1 MMEPPRTP
9 SSRQLLST
17 EPVPVMPETETEAT
31 GKHQQVPVEKTNRRL
46 LPNYASDRSEVL
58 SMMMEQDRKYADAI
72 ESLGL
77 EDETAIIDVMKDR
90 FSELFSQTEIGKR
103 KPDSARV
110 VGEATAVMM
119 AGLAHAQGRTVAEFM
134 NGLDAKFFD
143 DIKSKANRYF
153 SFIDP
158 ANKGNWLPSDST
170 YAKEID
176 ALRNEFASV
185 VTDKKT
191 WEGAHVKDFFR
202 AYKSQITDL
211 INKYPKAELD
221 EVKILAGI
229 PEGDIPFA
237 KELIQTSMLKEL
249 LGTDVVLLP
258 RYADNIFRD
267 IFGVDLE
274 RESIPDGIIALVDG
288 NKYVEYKAI
297 TDEKIERRI
306 NETAK
311 IGDTAFIVV
320 DELTRSK
327 RTKILSKRLQ
337 LTVPDGFEIH
347 LYDISDGQYRVLKK
361 SKESK
366 LELLESHR
374 EQGSRFRKLS
384 SALLE
389 YIQGNDS
396 VKNKPID
403 FKEYQNAHILNQEL
417 GSVIGGFYDYAKR
430 NIGIT
435 PHGTPTTL
443 IHEIAHHFL
452 DTLPDGA
459 IKDSILKTFAK
470 QAGLDEVKI
479 GTNVQEAFAHAL
491 ELYIYRNK
499 TRHSVLRGLFQKLKD
514 ICGVIWDQFT
524 AKQAIERTDC
534 TL

>member
-103 KPDSARV
+103 KPDSARA

-153 SFIDP
+153 SFINPD
-158 ANKGNWLPSDST
+158 NNGNWLPSDST

-211 INKYPKAELD
+211 INKYPKVELD

-320 DELTRSK
+320 DKLSRGK
-327 RTKILSKRLQ
+327 RRKIFSGRLQ
-337 LTVPDGFEIH
+337 LTVPNGFNIHFFNIEDGNYS
-347 LYDISDGQYRVLKK
+347 LLKK
-361 SKESK
+361 TKESK
-366 LELLESHR
+366 LELLAGHR

-499 TRHSVLRGLFQKLKD
+499 TRHSALRGLFQKLKD